1 MMVDNLG
8 ERSVPARRE
17 GRREAAAKH
26 PNRSRCNLGDDGV
39 LIKAGSGIADSLR
52 PLLGISKTILIGS
65 ATTQGLNT
73 NCLGSDAGAW
83 QRLNQQPGGHTRTRS
98 AAHDDNASEPRQK
111 TLAGVGHENADAD
124 HA

>member
-39 LIKAGSGIADSLR
+39 LIKAGSGIAESLR

-73 NCLGSDAGAW
+73 NCLGSDAGRGVAALEPAARRSH
-83 QRLNQQPGGHTRTRS
+83 QDAVRGTRRQCVR
-98 AAHDDNASEPRQK
+98 ASTENPRRRGPRK
-111 TLAGVGHENADAD
+111 C
-124 HA
+124 